1 MPPFNV
7 NSPKYTFPTPVKILM
22 LVGKYTDPK
31 GKIDTET
38 DKKLISNLTGAAKPK
53 IVEVTSIA
61 EVINALDN
69 NKFDILMFAGHS
81 STLPDGT
88 DTTIWLTDNL
98 TININQISNQI
109 RNALNRRHHP
119 LVLAIFN
126 SCDGIGIDGQ
136 LKEQGIR
143 IPYLI
148 AMKAR
153 ITDEIAHTFLTL
165 FLRYFVRNRMSFQMA
180 YQQAQSGLHPF
191 VPGAESLPIL
201 CLRQAIMPNL
211 FWPLGRNRYV
221 PYFGVA
227 IIIVIAII
235 LPIVIDIIFPK
246 RSVVIIDKSPPSKLE
261 TDTCKEDT
269 KLISCYDPSIL
280 NLPNPPIGQSI
291 QEKSIDQSI
300 QKKLK
305 AVFAENKNI
314 VDGVKARKIAEKNV
328 IKIALSLTLN
338 DRDSP
343 IYETAISTLKGAIYL
358 QDEFNK
364 NPNKKLLILIAN
376 DPNKWDQARSLD
388 VTTEKL
394 NKELIGRDL
403 DAVIGHYASKL
414 TYYTLKNTFNKKE
427 LVLLSYAAA
436 ATRDE
441 NAQNHS
447 INQLTQKHNKT
458 YFFRVTN
465 TTREMAQLLAKYFQR
480 QGIQNV
486 ALFYNDT
493 ELFSSSFGYEFKQTW
508 KGKFI
513 SQDQSNISKMTNE
526 KIQSILKQANNTNNI
541 NKTAILL
548 CPNSFIDDPL
558 TSGEIKNT
566 ETVMKL
572 NNGRLLIGGCS
583 LIPVYKQ
590 KLINPNNLVAAV
602 AWSGDINSLTT
613 PEQRTKFESLR
624 NYWQENLTQEQ
635 IRRISLGYDSVMV
648 IAESLSQKG
657 NQSLQQY
664 LIKRTTPFKGITGDI
679 SFNDGRGNLGSDRI
693 QNVSAIIKPKC
704 LSTPCENW
712 NGQWKTE
719 YNK

>member
-22 LVGKYTDPK
+22 IVGQYIDPENV
-31 GKIDTET
+31 IDTRIDQE
-38 DKKLISNLTGAAKPK
+38 LISNLPGAAQPN

-180 YQQAQSGLHPF
+180 YQQAQNGLHPF

-201 CLRQAIMPNL
+201 CVKQPIMPNL

-235 LPIVIDIIFPK
+235 FPRVMDIIFP
-246 RSVVIIDKSPPSKLE
+246 RVMDIFPRVMDIIAGNRLPSKLE
-261 TDTCKEDT
+261 TDTCKADT
-269 KLISCYDPSIL
+269 ELISCYNPSIL
-280 NLPNPPIGQSI
+280 NLSGSP
-291 QEKSIDQSI
+291 IDQSI

-314 VDGVKARKIAEKNV
+314 VDGVKAGKIAEKNV

-358 QDEFNK
+358 QHEFNK

-376 DPNKWDQARSLD
+376 DPNKWDQAKSLD

-403 DAVIGHYASKL
+403 DAVVGHFGSKM
-414 TYYTLKNTFNKKE
+414 TYYTLKSFNNKK

-436 ATRDE
+436 AIRDE

-458 YFFRVTN
+458 YFFRVNN
-465 TTREMAQLLAKYFQR
+465 TTREMAQLLAKYFQD
-480 QGIQNV
+480 QGIENV
-486 ALFYNDT
+486 ALFYNDK
-493 ELFSSSFGYEFKQTW
+493 ELFSNSFGYEFKEAW
-508 KGKFI
+508 KGKLGKFMR
-513 SQDQSNISKMTNE
+513 QDKSNIGDMEHK
-526 KIQSILKQANNTNNI
+526 KIESILNQANNT

-548 CPNSFIDDPL
+548 CPNSFIDDAR
-558 TSGEIKNT
+558 TSEEIKNT

-572 NNGRLLIGGCS
+572 NNGQLLIGGCS
-583 LIPVYKQ
+583 LIPAYKQ
-590 KLINPNNLVAAV
+590 ESINPNNLVAAV
-602 AWSGDINSLTT
+602 AWSGDINSPNITL
-613 PEQRTKFESLR
+613 EQRTKFESLR

-648 IAESLSQKG
+648 IAESLSQKEK

-664 LIKRTTPFKGITGDI
+664 LINRITPFKGITGDI

-693 QNVSAIIKPKC
+693 QNVSAIIKPEC
-704 LSTPCENW
+704 SSTPCENW

>member
-1 MPPFNV
+1 MIVGQYIDPENV
-7 NSPKYTFPTPVKILM
+7 
-22 LVGKYTDPK
+22 
-31 GKIDTET
+31 IDTRIDQE
-38 DKKLISNLTGAAKPK
+38 LISNLPGAAQPN

-180 YQQAQSGLHPF
+180 YQQAQNGLHPF

-201 CLRQAIMPNL
+201 CIKQPIMPNL

-235 LPIVIDIIFPK
+235 FPRVMDIIG
-246 RSVVIIDKSPPSKLE
+246 VSKLE
-261 TDTCKEDT
+261 SVTCEQVP
-269 KLISCYDPSIL
+269 KLISCYDSSIL
-280 NLPNPPIGQSI
+280 NLSGSPIDQSI
-291 QEKSIDQSI
+291 QEK
-300 QKKLK
+300 LK
-305 AVFAENKNI
+305 AVFVENKNI
-314 VDGVKARKIAEKNV
+314 VDNVKAGKIAEKDV

-338 DRDSP
+338 DTSSP

-358 QDEFNK
+358 QHEFNK

-376 DPNKWDQARSLD
+376 DPNKWDQAKALD

-403 DAVIGHYASKL
+403 DAVVGHYASKL

-480 QGIQNV
+480 QGIENI

-508 KGKFI
+508 TGKFI

-526 KIQSILKQANNTNNI
+526 KIKSILKQANNTNNT

-548 CPNSFIDDPL
+548 CPNSFIDDAR
-558 TSGEIKNT
+558 TSEEIKNT

-583 LIPVYKQ
+583 LIPAYKQ
-590 KLINPNNLVAAV
+590 ESINPNNLVAAV
-602 AWSGDINSLTT
+602 AWSGDINSPNIT

-624 NYWQENLTQEQ
+624 NYWGQDLTQEQ

-679 SFNDGRGNLGSDRI
+679 SFNDGTGNSGSD
-693 QNVSAIIKPKC
+693 SHSKC
-704 LSTPCENW
+704 LS
-712 NGQWKTE
+712 
-719 YNK
+719 YY

>member
-22 LVGKYTDPK
+22 LVGKYTDLDQH
-31 GKIDTET
+31 IDTET
-38 DKKLISNLTGAAKPK
+38 DKKLISNLPGAAQPN

-61 EVINALDN
+61 EVIDALDN

-235 LPIVIDIIFPK
+235 LPRVMDIIGDK
-246 RSVVIIDKSPPSKLE
+246 RPLSKLE
-261 TDTCKEDT
+261 SVTCKEDT
-269 KLISCYDPSIL
+269 KLISCYDSSIL
-280 NLPNPPIGQSI
+280 NLSGSP
-291 QEKSIDQSI
+291 IDQSI

-305 AVFAENKNI
+305 AVFTENKNI
-314 VDGVKARKIAEKNV
+314 VDDVKAGKIAEKDV

-338 DRDSP
+338 DTSSP

-358 QDEFNK
+358 QHEFNK

-480 QGIQNV
+480 QGIENI

-548 CPNSFIDDPL
+548 CPNAFIDDEH
-558 TSGEIKNT
+558 TSEEIKNT

-572 NNGRLLIGGCS
+572 NNGQLLIGGCS

-624 NYWQENLTQEQ
+624 NYWGQNLTQEQ

-657 NQSLQQY
+657 TQSLQQY
-664 LIKRTTPFKGITGDI
+664 LIKRTPPFKGITGDI
-679 SFNDGRGNLGSDRI
+679 SFNDGTGNLGSLGSDRI
-693 QNVSAIIKPKC
+693 QNVSAIIKPEC

>member
-1 MPPFNV
+1 MPPFNI

-31 GKIDTET
+31 ENIDTET

-81 STLPDGT
+81 STLPDGM

-98 TININQISNQI
+98 KININQISNQI
-109 RNALNRRHHP
+109 RNALNRIDHP

-180 YQQAQSGLHPF
+180 YQQAQNGLDPF
-191 VPGAESLPIL
+191 VPGAGSLPIL
-201 CLRQAIMPNL
+201 CVKQAIMPNLFWPLCLRQAKMPDL

-235 LPIVIDIIFPK
+235 AVNRL
-246 RSVVIIDKSPPSKLE
+246 PSKLE
-261 TDTCKEDT
+261 SVTCQADT
-269 KLISCYDPSIL
+269 KLISCYNPSIL
-280 NLPNPPIGQSI
+280 NLSGSP
-291 QEKSIDQSI
+291 IDQSI

-305 AVFAENKNI
+305 AVFTENKNI
-314 VDGVKARKIAEKNV
+314 VDDVKAGKIAEKNV

-338 DRDSP
+338 DTSSP

-403 DAVIGHYASKL
+403 DAVVGHYASKL
-414 TYYTLKNTFNKKE
+414 TYYTLKNTFNQKE

-441 NAQNHS
+441 NAQNYS
-447 INQLTQKHNKT
+447 INQLTQKHNRT

-480 QGIQNV
+480 QGIENI

-590 KLINPNNLVAAV
+590 ESINPNNLVAAV
-602 AWSGDINSLTT
+602 AWSGDINSPNIT

-624 NYWQENLTQEQ
+624 NYWGQNLTQEQ

-648 IAESLSQKG
+648 IAESLSQKEK

-664 LIKRTTPFKGITGDI
+664 LINRITPFKGITGDI
-679 SFNDGRGNLGSDRI
+679 SFNDGTGNLGSDRI

-719 YNK
+719 YNN

>member
-22 LVGKYTDPK
+22 IVGQYIDPENV
-31 GKIDTET
+31 IDTRIDQE
-38 DKKLISNLTGAAKPK
+38 LISNLPGAAQPN

-109 RNALNRRHHP
+109 RNALNRIDHP

-180 YQQAQSGLHPF
+180 YQQAQNGLDPF

-201 CLRQAIMPNL
+201 CVKQPIMPNL

-235 LPIVIDIIFPK
+235 FPRVMDIIG
-246 RSVVIIDKSPPSKLE
+246 VSKLE
-261 TDTCKEDT
+261 SVTCEQVP
-269 KLISCYDPSIL
+269 KLISCYDSSIL
-280 NLPNPPIGQSI
+280 NLSGSP
-291 QEKSIDQSI
+291 IDQSI

-343 IYETAISTLKGAIYL
+343 NYETAIYTLQGAIYL
-358 QDEFNK
+358 QHEFNN
-364 NPNKKLLILIAN
+364 NPNANKKLLILIAN
-376 DPNKWDQARSLD
+376 DPNKGNKAKALD

-394 NKELIGRDL
+394 DKELIGRDL

-465 TTREMAQLLAKYFQR
+465 TTREMAQLLAKYFQD
-480 QGIQNV
+480 QGIENV
-486 ALFYNDT
+486 ALFYNDK
-493 ELFSSSFGYEFKQTW
+493 ELFSNSFGYEFKEAW
-508 KGKFI
+508 KGKLGKFMR
-513 SQDQSNISKMTNE
+513 QDKSNIGDMEHK
-526 KIQSILKQANNTNNI
+526 KIESILNQANNT

-548 CPNSFIDDPL
+548 CPNSFIDDAR
-558 TSGEIKNT
+558 TSEEIKNT

-572 NNGRLLIGGCS
+572 NNGQLLIGGCS
-583 LIPVYKQ
+583 LIPAYKQ
-590 KLINPNNLVAAV
+590 ESINPNNLVAAV
-602 AWSGDINSLTT
+602 AWSGDINSPNITL
-613 PEQRTKFESLR
+613 EQRTKFESLR

-648 IAESLSQKG
+648 IAESLSQKEK

-664 LIKRTTPFKGITGDI
+664 LINRITPFKGITGDI

-693 QNVSAIIKPKC
+693 QNVSAIIKPEC
-704 LSTPCENW
+704 SSTPCENW

>member
-22 LVGKYTDPK
+22 IVGQYIDPENVIETR
-31 GKIDTET
+31 IDQE
-38 DKKLISNLTGAAKPK
+38 LISNLPGAAQPN

-98 TININQISNQI
+98 KININQISNQI

-136 LKEQGIR
+136 LKEQGIK

-180 YQQAQSGLHPF
+180 YQQAQNGLHSF
-191 VPGAESLPIL
+191 VPGAESLPSL
-201 CLRQAIMPNL
+201 CLRQPMMPDL

-235 LPIVIDIIFPK
+235 FPKVIAIIFP
-246 RSVVIIDKSPPSKLE
+246 RVMDIIAGNRPPSKLE
-261 TDTCKEDT
+261 TVTCKPNTE
-269 KLISCYDPSIL
+269 LISCYNPSIL
-280 NLPNPPIGQSI
+280 NLSGSP
-291 QEKSIDQSI
+291 IDQSI

-343 IYETAISTLKGAIYL
+343 NYETAIYTLQGAIYL
-358 QDEFNK
+358 QHEFNN
-364 NPNKKLLILIAN
+364 NPNANKKLLILIAN
-376 DPNKWDQARSLD
+376 DPNKGNKAKALD

-394 NKELIGRDL
+394 DKELIGRDL

-480 QGIQNV
+480 QGIENI

-613 PEQRTKFESLR
+613 PEQHKKFVSLK

-648 IAESLSQKG
+648 IAQSLSQKEK

-664 LIKRTTPFKGITGDI
+664 LINRITPFKGITGDI

-704 LSTPCENW
+704 LSTPCQNW

-719 YNK
+719 YNR

>member
-22 LVGKYTDPK
+22 LVGKYTELDQH
-31 GKIDTET
+31 IDTET
-38 DKKLISNLTGAAKPK
+38 DKKLISNLPGAAQPN

-61 EVINALDN
+61 EVIDALDN

-109 RNALNRRHHP
+109 RNALNRIDHP

-180 YQQAQSGLHPF
+180 YQQAQNGLDPF

-201 CLRQAIMPNL
+201 CVKQPIMPNL

-235 LPIVIDIIFPK
+235 FPRVMDIIG
-246 RSVVIIDKSPPSKLE
+246 VSKLE
-261 TDTCKEDT
+261 SVTCEQVP
-269 KLISCYDPSIL
+269 KLISCYDSSIL
-280 NLPNPPIGQSI
+280 NLSGSP
-291 QEKSIDQSI
+291 IDQSI

-343 IYETAISTLKGAIYL
+343 NYETAIYTLQGAIYL
-358 QDEFNK
+358 QHEFNN
-364 NPNKKLLILIAN
+364 NPNANKKLLILIAN
-376 DPNKWDQARSLD
+376 DPNKGNKAKALD

-394 NKELIGRDL
+394 DKELIGRDL

-465 TTREMAQLLAKYFQR
+465 TTREMAQLLAKYFQD
-480 QGIQNV
+480 QGIENV
-486 ALFYNDT
+486 ALFYNDK
-493 ELFSSSFGYEFKQTW
+493 ELFSNSFGYEFKEAW
-508 KGKFI
+508 KGKLGKFMR
-513 SQDQSNISKMTNE
+513 QDKSNIGDMEHK
-526 KIQSILKQANNTNNI
+526 KIESILNQANNT

-548 CPNSFIDDPL
+548 CPNSFIDDAR
-558 TSGEIKNT
+558 TSEEIKNT

-572 NNGRLLIGGCS
+572 NNGQLLIGGCS
-583 LIPVYKQ
+583 LIPAYKQ
-590 KLINPNNLVAAV
+590 ESINPNNLVAAV
-602 AWSGDINSLTT
+602 AWSGDINSPNITL
-613 PEQRTKFESLR
+613 EQRTKFESLR

-648 IAESLSQKG
+648 IAESLSQKEK

-664 LIKRTTPFKGITGDI
+664 LINRITPFKGITGDI

-693 QNVSAIIKPKC
+693 QNVSAIIKPEC
-704 LSTPCENW
+704 SSTPCENW

>member
-22 LVGKYTDPK
+22 LVGKYTELDQH
-31 GKIDTET
+31 IDTET
-38 DKKLISNLTGAAKPK
+38 DKKLISNLPGAAQPN

-180 YQQAQSGLHPF
+180 YQQAQNGLHPF

-201 CLRQAIMPNL
+201 CVKQPIMPNL

-235 LPIVIDIIFPK
+235 FPRVMDIFPRVMDIIAGN
-246 RSVVIIDKSPPSKLE
+246 RLPSKLE
-261 TDTCKEDT
+261 TDTCKADT
-269 KLISCYDPSIL
+269 ELISCYNPSIL
-280 NLPNPPIGQSI
+280 NLSGSP
-291 QEKSIDQSI
+291 IDQSI

-305 AVFAENKNI
+305 TVFAENKNI
-314 VDGVKARKIAEKNV
+314 VDDVKAGKIAEKDV

-338 DRDSP
+338 DTSSP

-358 QDEFNK
+358 QHEFNK

-376 DPNKWDQARSLD
+376 DPNKWDQAKALD

-403 DAVIGHYASKL
+403 DAVVGHYASKL

-480 QGIQNV
+480 QGIENI

-526 KIQSILKQANNTNNI
+526 KIQSILKQANNANNTNNI

-548 CPNSFIDDPL
+548 CPNAFIDDAR
-558 TSGEIKNT
+558 TSEEIKNT

-583 LIPVYKQ
+583 LIPAYKQ
-590 KLINPNNLVAAV
+590 ESINPNNLVAAV
-602 AWSGDINSLTT
+602 AWSGDINSPNIT
-613 PEQRTKFESLR
+613 PEQHKKFVSLK

-664 LIKRTTPFKGITGDI
+664 LINRTTPFKGITGDI
-679 SFNDGRGNLGSDRI
+679 SFNDGTGNSGSDRI
-693 QNVSAIIKPKC
+693 QNVSAIIKPEC
-704 LSTPCENW
+704 LSTPCQNW

-719 YNK
+719 YNR

>member
-1 MPPFNV
+1 
-7 NSPKYTFPTPVKILM
+7 
-22 LVGKYTDPK
+22 
-31 GKIDTET
+31 
-38 DKKLISNLTGAAKPK
+38 
-53 IVEVTSIA
+53 
-61 EVINALDN
+61 
-69 NKFDILMFAGHS
+69 
-81 STLPDGT
+81 
-88 DTTIWLTDNL
+88 
-98 TININQISNQI
+98 
-109 RNALNRRHHP
+109 
-119 LVLAIFN
+119 
-126 SCDGIGIDGQ
+126 
-136 LKEQGIR
+136 
-143 IPYLI
+143 
-148 AMKAR
+148 
-153 ITDEIAHTFLTL
+153 
-165 FLRYFVRNRMSFQMA
+165 MA
-180 YQQAQSGLHPF
+180 YQQAQNGLDPF
-191 VPGAESLPIL
+191 VPGAGSLPIL
-201 CLRQAIMPNL
+201 CVKQAIMPNL

-235 LPIVIDIIFPK
+235 FPRVMDIIGDK
-246 RSVVIIDKSPPSKLE
+246 RPLSKLE
-261 TDTCKEDT
+261 SVTCKEDT
-269 KLISCYDPSIL
+269 KLISCYDSSIL
-280 NLPNPPIGQSI
+280 NLSGSP
-291 QEKSIDQSI
+291 IDQSI

-305 AVFAENKNI
+305 AVFTENKKI
-314 VDGVKARKIAEKNV
+314 VDDVKAGKIAEKDV

-338 DRDSP
+338 DTSSP

-358 QDEFNK
+358 QDEFNE

-376 DPNKWDQARSLD
+376 DPNKWDQARPLD

-394 NKELIGRDL
+394 NKELIERNL
-403 DAVIGHYASKL
+403 DAVVGHYASKL
-414 TYYTLKNTFNKKE
+414 TYYTLKNTFNQKE

-441 NAQNHS
+441 NAQNYS

-480 QGIQNV
+480 QGIENI

-526 KIQSILKQANNTNNI
+526 KIQSILEQANNI

-548 CPNSFIDDPL
+548 CPNAFIDDPR

-583 LIPVYKQ
+583 LIPAYKQ
-590 KLINPNNLVAAV
+590 ESINPNNLVAAV

-613 PEQRTKFESLR
+613 PEQRKKFESLR

-635 IRRISLGYDSVMV
+635 IRRIGLGYDSVMV

-664 LIKRTTPFKGITGDI
+664 LINRITPFKGITGDI

-693 QNVSAIIKPKC
+693 QNVSAIIKPEC

-712 NGQWKTE
+712 NRQWKTE

>member
-1 MPPFNV
+1 
-7 NSPKYTFPTPVKILM
+7 M

-126 SCDGIGIDGQ
+126 SCDGIGIEGQ

-201 CLRQAIMPNL
+201 CLRQAKMPDL

-235 LPIVIDIIFPK
+235 FPRVMDIIG
-246 RSVVIIDKSPPSKLE
+246 VSKLE
-261 TDTCKEDT
+261 SVTCEQVP
-269 KLISCYDPSIL
+269 KLISCYDSSIL
-280 NLPNPPIGQSI
+280 NLSGSP
-291 QEKSIDQSI
+291 IDQSI

-305 AVFAENKNI
+305 TVFAENKNI
-314 VDGVKARKIAEKNV
+314 VDDVKAGKIAEKDV

-338 DRDSP
+338 DTSSP

-358 QDEFNK
+358 QHEFNK

-376 DPNKWDQARSLD
+376 DPNKWDQAKALD

-403 DAVIGHYASKL
+403 DAVVGHYASKL

-480 QGIQNV
+480 QGIENI

-508 KGKFI
+508 TGKFI

-548 CPNSFIDDPL
+548 CPNAFIDDPR

-572 NNGRLLIGGCS
+572 NNGQLLIGGCS
-583 LIPVYKQ
+583 LIPAYKQ
-590 KLINPNNLVAAV
+590 ESINPNNLVAAV
-602 AWSGDINSLTT
+602 AWSGDINSPNIT
-613 PEQRTKFESLR
+613 PEQHKKFVSLK

-664 LIKRTTPFKGITGDI
+664 LINRTTPFKGITGDI
-679 SFNDGRGNLGSDRI
+679 SFNDGTGNLGSDRI
-693 QNVSAIIKPKC
+693 QNVSAIIKPEC
-704 LSTPCENW
+704 LSTPCQNW

>member
-98 TININQISNQI
+98 KININQISNQI
-109 RNALNRRHHP
+109 SNALNRIDHP

-180 YQQAQSGLHPF
+180 YQQAQNGLHPF

-201 CLRQAIMPNL
+201 CVKQPIMPNL

-235 LPIVIDIIFPK
+235 FPRVMDIIG
-246 RSVVIIDKSPPSKLE
+246 VSKLE
-261 TDTCKEDT
+261 SVTCKEVP
-269 KLISCYDPSIL
+269 KLIIISCYDSSIL
-280 NLPNPPIGQSI
+280 NLSGSP
-291 QEKSIDQSI
+291 IDQSI

-305 AVFAENKNI
+305 TVFAENKNI
-314 VDGVKARKIAEKNV
+314 VDDVKAGRIAEKDV

-338 DRDSP
+338 DTSSP
-343 IYETAISTLKGAIYL
+343 IYETAISTLQGAIYL
-358 QDEFNK
+358 QHEFNN
-364 NPNKKLLILIAN
+364 NPNLNKKLLILIAN

-403 DAVIGHYASKL
+403 DAVVGHYASKL
-414 TYYTLKNTFNKKE
+414 TYYTLKNTFNQKE

-441 NAQNHS
+441 NAQNYS

-480 QGIQNV
+480 QGIENI

-548 CPNSFIDDPL
+548 CPNAFIDDPR

-583 LIPVYKQ
+583 LIPAYKQ
-590 KLINPNNLVAAV
+590 ESINPNNLVAAV
-602 AWSGDINSLTT
+602 AWSGDINSPNIT

-624 NYWQENLTQEQ
+624 NYWGQDLTQEQ

-679 SFNDGRGNLGSDRI
+679 SFNDGTGNSGSDRI
-693 QNVSAIIKPKC
+693 QNVSAIIKPEC
-704 LSTPCENW
+704 LSTPCQNW

-719 YNK
+719 YNR

>member
-22 LVGKYTDPK
+22 LVGKYTDRK

-180 YQQAQSGLHPF
+180 YQQAQNGLHPF

-201 CLRQAIMPNL
+201 CVKQPIMPNL

-221 PYFGVA
+221 PYFGVV

-235 LPIVIDIIFPK
+235 FPRVMDIIG
-246 RSVVIIDKSPPSKLE
+246 VSKLE
-261 TDTCKEDT
+261 SVTCEQVT
-269 KLISCYDPSIL
+269 KLISCYDSSIL
-280 NLPNPPIGQSI
+280 NLSGSPIDQSI
-291 QEKSIDQSI
+291 QEK
-300 QKKLK
+300 LK
-305 AVFAENKNI
+305 AVFVENKNI
-314 VDGVKARKIAEKNV
+314 VDNVKAGKIAEKNV

-338 DRDSP
+338 DTSSP

-358 QDEFNK
+358 QHEFNK

-376 DPNKWDQARSLD
+376 DPNKWDQAKALD

-403 DAVIGHYASKL
+403 DAVVGHYASKL

-441 NAQNHS
+441 TGQ
-447 INQLTQKHNKT
+447 NQLTQKDNKT

-480 QGIQNV
+480 QGIENI

-508 KGKFI
+508 KGRFI

-548 CPNSFIDDPL
+548 CPNSFIDDAS
-558 TSGEIKNT
+558 TSEEIKNT

-572 NNGRLLIGGCS
+572 NNGQLLIGGCS
-583 LIPVYKQ
+583 LIPAYKQ
-590 KLINPNNLVAAV
+590 ESINPNNLVAAV
-602 AWSGDINSLTT
+602 AWSGDINSPNIT

-624 NYWQENLTQEQ
+624 NYWGQDLTQEQ

-679 SFNDGRGNLGSDRI
+679 SFNDGTGNSGSDRI

>member
-98 TININQISNQI
+98 KININQISNQI
-109 RNALNRRHHP
+109 SNALNRIDHP

-180 YQQAQSGLHPF
+180 YQQAQNGLHPF

-201 CLRQAIMPNL
+201 CVKQPIMPNL

-235 LPIVIDIIFPK
+235 FPRVMDIIG
-246 RSVVIIDKSPPSKLE
+246 VSKLE
-261 TDTCKEDT
+261 SVTCKEVP
-269 KLISCYDPSIL
+269 KLIIISCYDSSIL
-280 NLPNPPIGQSI
+280 NLSGSP
-291 QEKSIDQSI
+291 IDQSI

-305 AVFAENKNI
+305 TVFAENKNI
-314 VDGVKARKIAEKNV
+314 VDDVKAGRIAEKDV

-338 DRDSP
+338 DTSSP
-343 IYETAISTLKGAIYL
+343 IYETAISTLQGAIYL
-358 QDEFNK
+358 QHEFNN
-364 NPNKKLLILIAN
+364 NPNLNKKLLILIAN

-403 DAVIGHYASKL
+403 DAVVGHYASKL
-414 TYYTLKNTFNKKE
+414 TYYTLKNTFNQKE

-441 NAQNHS
+441 NAQNYS

-480 QGIQNV
+480 QGIENI

-548 CPNSFIDDPL
+548 CPNAFIDDPR

-583 LIPVYKQ
+583 LIPAYKQ
-590 KLINPNNLVAAV
+590 ESINPNNLVAAV
-602 AWSGDINSLTT
+602 AWSGDINSPNIT

-624 NYWQENLTQEQ
+624 NYWGQDLTQEQ
-635 IRRISLGYDSVMV
+635 IRRISLGV
-648 IAESLSQKG
+648 
-657 NQSLQQY
+657 
-664 LIKRTTPFKGITGDI
+664 
-679 SFNDGRGNLGSDRI
+679 RI
-693 QNVSAIIKPKC
+693 QV
-704 LSTPCENW
+704 
-712 NGQWKTE
+712 
-719 YNK
+719 

>member
-22 LVGKYTDPK
+22 LVGKYTYR
-31 GKIDTET
+31 KIDTET
-38 DKKLISNLTGAAKPK
+38 DKELISNLTGAAKPK

-201 CLRQAIMPNL
+201 CLRQAKMPDL

-235 LPIVIDIIFPK
+235 FPRVMDIIG
-246 RSVVIIDKSPPSKLE
+246 VSKLE
-261 TDTCKEDT
+261 SVTCEQVP
-269 KLISCYDPSIL
+269 KLISCYDSSIL
-280 NLPNPPIGQSI
+280 NLSGSP
-291 QEKSIDQSI
+291 IDQSI

-305 AVFAENKNI
+305 AVFTENKNI
-314 VDGVKARKIAEKNV
+314 VDDVKAGKIAEKDV

-338 DRDSP
+338 DSDSP
-343 IYETAISTLKGAIYL
+343 NYETAIYTLQGAIYL
-358 QDEFNK
+358 QHEFNNNP

-376 DPNKWDQARSLD
+376 DPNKGNKAKALD

-394 NKELIGRDL
+394 DKELIGRDL
-403 DAVIGHYASKL
+403 DAVIGHYASKM
-414 TYYTLKNTFNKKE
+414 TYYTLKSFNNEK

-458 YFFRVTN
+458 YFFRVNN
-465 TTREMAQLLAKYFQR
+465 TTREMAQLLAKYFQD
-480 QGIQNV
+480 QGIENV
-486 ALFYNDT
+486 ALFYNDK
-493 ELFSSSFGYEFKQTW
+493 ELFSNSFGYEFKEAW
-508 KGKFI
+508 KGKLGKFMR
-513 SQDQSNISKMTNE
+513 QDKSNIGDMEHK
-526 KIQSILKQANNTNNI
+526 KIESILNQANNT

-548 CPNSFIDDPL
+548 CPNSFIDDAR
-558 TSGEIKNT
+558 TSEEIKNT

-583 LIPVYKQ
+583 LIPAYKQ
-590 KLINPNNLVAAV
+590 ESINPNNLVAAV
-602 AWSGDINSLTT
+602 AWSGDINSPNIT
-613 PEQRTKFESLR
+613 PDQRTKFESLR
-624 NYWQENLTQEQ
+624 NYWEENLTQEQ

-664 LIKRTTPFKGITGDI
+664 LINRTTPFKGITGDI
-679 SFNDGRGNLGSDRI
+679 SFNDGKGNLGSDRI
-693 QNVSAIIKPKC
+693 QNVSAIIKPEC
-704 LSTPCENW
+704 LSTPCQNW

>member
-1 MPPFNV
+1 MIVGQYIVPENV
-7 NSPKYTFPTPVKILM
+7 
-22 LVGKYTDPK
+22 
-31 GKIDTET
+31 IDTRIDQE
-38 DKKLISNLTGAAKPK
+38 LISNLPGAAQPN

-180 YQQAQSGLHPF
+180 YQQAQDGLHPF

-201 CLRQAIMPNL
+201 CVKQPIMPNL

-221 PYFGVA
+221 PYFGVV

-235 LPIVIDIIFPK
+235 FPRVMDIIFP
-246 RSVVIIDKSPPSKLE
+246 RVMDIFPRVMDIIAGNRLPSKLE
-261 TDTCKEDT
+261 TDTCKADT
-269 KLISCYDPSIL
+269 ELISCYNPSIL
-280 NLPNPPIGQSI
+280 NLSGSP
-291 QEKSIDQSI
+291 IDQSI

-314 VDGVKARKIAEKNV
+314 VDGVKAGKIAEKNV

-358 QDEFNK
+358 QHEFNK

-376 DPNKWDQARSLD
+376 DPNKWDQAKALD

-403 DAVIGHYASKL
+403 DAVVGHYASKL
-414 TYYTLKNTFNKKE
+414 TYYTLKNTFNNKK

-436 ATRDE
+436 ATGDE
-441 NAQNHS
+441 TGQ
-447 INQLTQKHNKT
+447 NQLTQKDNKT

-480 QGIQNV
+480 QGIENI

-508 KGKFI
+508 KGRFI

-548 CPNSFIDDPL
+548 CPNSFIDDPR

-613 PEQRTKFESLR
+613 PEQRKKFESLR
-624 NYWQENLTQEQ
+624 NYWEENLTQEQ

-648 IAESLSQKG
+648 IAESLSQKEK

-679 SFNDGRGNLGSDRI
+679 SFNDGTGNSGSDRI

-719 YNK
+719 YNN